1 MLDDRGSRVLQALV
15 EEYIATGMP
24 VSSHAIVERSG
35 LPVSSATVRNEV
47 ARLESYGFVEQPH
60 TSAGRV
66 PTAAGYRFYVD
77 HASPA
82 KLRSATRS
90 RITSFFSEV
99 HRELSRVLKE
109 TTGLLAEV
117 SHFPAVVIG
126 PGLVGETVRA
136 LHLVPLG
143 GPVVLTVTV
152 TGSGRVAQDV
162 VRLDAI
168 LDRTQLAEA
177 ERMLAVAYEGHTV
190 ADGNLRV
197 GAIPTDAASPPVQT
211 LIDAVATTLGRAD
224 RATTEVFV
232 GGTSQLVEL
241 WHDLAHVHAIL
252 AILEQ
257 EATVR
262 RIVDTE
268 SPGTSVRLGVEIDVA
283 GLDLAVV
290 SSSYDAGEH
299 GIGRLAV
306 LGPMRMDY
314 RRTMRIVEEVGD
326 SLGDSLGG

>member
-1 MLDDRGSRVLQALV
+1 MLDDRRSRVLEALV

-24 VSSHAIVERSG
+24 VSSQAIVERSG
-35 LPVSSATVRNEV
+35 LAVSSATVRNDV
-47 ARLESYGFVEQPH
+47 ARLEAHGFVEQPH

-82 KLRSATRS
+82 RLRSATRS
-90 RITSFFSEV
+90 RINAFFSEV
-99 HRELSRVLKE
+99 HQELSRVLKE

-126 PGLVGETVRA
+126 PGLAGETVRA
-136 LHLVPLG
+136 LHLVSLG
-143 GPVVLTVTV
+143 GAVVLAVTV
-152 TGSGRVAQDV
+152 TGSGRVTQDV
-162 VRLDAI
+162 VRPEAVP
-168 LDRTQLAEA
+168 DRSQLSDA
-177 ERMLAVAYEGHTV
+177 ERLLAMAYEGRTV
-190 ADGNLRV
+190 ADG
-197 GAIPTDAASPPVQT
+197 GAQLAAVAPDAASPQVHA
-211 LIDAVATTLGRAD
+211 LLAAVATALGRSD
-224 RATTEVFV
+224 RASNEIYV

-241 WHDLAHVHAIL
+241 WQDLAHVHAIL

-262 RIVDTE
+262 RIIDTE

-283 GLDLAVV
+283 DVDLAIV
-290 SSSYDAGEH
+290 SSRYEAGEH
-299 GIGRLAV
+299 GSGRLAV
-306 LGPMRMDY
+306 FGPMRMDY
-314 RRTMRIVEEVGD
+314 RRTMRIVEEVGG

>member
-1 MLDDRGSRVLQALV
+1 MLDDRRARVLEALV

-24 VSSHAIVERSG
+24 VSSQAIVERSG
-35 LPVSSATVRNEV
+35 LPVSSATVRNDV
-47 ARLESYGFVEQPH
+47 ARLEAYGFVEQPH

-82 KLRSATRS
+82 RLRSATRS
-90 RITSFFSEV
+90 RINAFFSEV
-99 HRELSRVLKE
+99 HQELSRVLKE

-126 PGLVGETVRA
+126 PGLAGETVRA
-136 LHLVPLG
+136 LHLVSLG
-143 GPVVLTVTV
+143 GAVVLAVAV
-152 TGSGRVAQDV
+152 TGSGRVTQDV
-162 VRLDAI
+162 VRLEAAP
-168 LDRTQLAEA
+168 DRSQLADA
-177 ERMLAVAYEGHTV
+177 ERLLSVAYEGRTV
-190 ADGNLRV
+190 ADGGVQLAAV
-197 GAIPTDAASPPVQT
+197 APDAASPQVHA
-211 LIDAVATTLGRAD
+211 LLAAVATALGRSD
-224 RATTEVFV
+224 RASNEIYV

-241 WHDLAHVHAIL
+241 WQDLAHVHAIL

-262 RIVDTE
+262 RIIDTE

-283 GLDLAVV
+283 DLDLAIV
-290 SSSYDAGEH
+290 SSSYEAGEH
-299 GIGRLAV
+299 GSGRLAV

-314 RRTMRIVEEVGD
+314 RRTMRIVEEVGG

>member
-1 MLDDRGSRVLQALV
+1 MLDDRRSRVLEALV

-24 VSSHAIVERSG
+24 VSSQAIVERSG
-35 LPVSSATVRNEV
+35 LAVSSATVRNDV
-47 ARLESYGFVEQPH
+47 ARLEAYGFVEQPH

-82 KLRSATRS
+82 RLRSATRS
-90 RITSFFSEV
+90 RINAFFSEV
-99 HRELSRVLKE
+99 HQELSRVLKE

-126 PGLVGETVRA
+126 PGLAGETVRA
-136 LHLVPLG
+136 LHLVSLG
-143 GPVVLTVTV
+143 SAVVLVVTV
-152 TGSGRVAQDV
+152 TGSGRVTQDV
-162 VRLDAI
+162 VRLETAP
-168 LDRTQLAEA
+168 DRGQLADA
-177 ERMLAVAYEGHTV
+177 ERLLSAAYEGRTV
-190 ADGNLRV
+190 ADGGV
-197 GAIPTDAASPPVQT
+197 HMAAVAPDAASPQVHAV
-211 LIDAVATTLGRAD
+211 LAAVATVLGRSD
-224 RATTEVFV
+224 RASNEIYV

-241 WHDLAHVHAIL
+241 WQDLAHVHAIL

-262 RIVDTE
+262 RIIDAE

-283 GLDLAVV
+283 DVDLAIV

-299 GIGRLAV
+299 GSGRLAV